1 MSYMLLIGIIFVA
14 LPIIVLE
21 VLVHIIFFGML
32 KDDKDMF
39 VLIYVALGLVA
50 TGFIMIGLN
59 YGVKLL

>member
-1 MSYMLLIGIIFVA
+1 MLLIGIIFVA